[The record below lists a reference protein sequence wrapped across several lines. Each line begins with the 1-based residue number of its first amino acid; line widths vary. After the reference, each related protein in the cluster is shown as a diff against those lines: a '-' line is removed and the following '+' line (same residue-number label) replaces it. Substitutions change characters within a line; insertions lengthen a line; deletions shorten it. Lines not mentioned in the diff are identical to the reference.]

1 MAAPVYSY
9 DELSDTLYISFM
21 PGELATGVE
30 LNDHILLR
38 LDKRSWKAVGITV
51 FDYSILAQ
59 PSELGQRSFP
69 LTGLTDLP
77 SDVRQRV
84 LDVLLVPPVNDV
96 LALSAY
102 TPSFADTMPIASLRL
117 ASLAA
122 A

>member
-38 LDKRSWKAVGITV
+38 LDKRSWKAVGITI

-69 LTGLTDLP
+69 LTGLIDLP

-84 LDVLLVPPVNDV
+84 LDVLLVPPVSDV
-96 LALSAY
+96 LASSVY